1 MTGNIFLAVD
11 LSVEERHGLSAVLSD
26 AGLGRIVSG
35 KRTRPENW
43 HITLRFIGEAEDH
56 QIDRL
61 AERTDALLDA
71 EPATI
76 HLTAVG
82 GFPKLSK
89 ASVLFLAVE
98 DESGTL
104 DVIAADC
111 EEAAIEAGFEPGG
124 RPFRPHLTLSR
135 IRPPRDIRALE
146 SSFEGIRFP
155 VKISAVTMFRSES
168 RKDGLAYRSL
178 HRFEL

>member
-124 RPFRPHLTLSR
+124 RPFSPTPDAESYPATQRHSCAR
-135 IRPPRDIRALE
+135 VFVRRNQIPRQNFSSNHVPFGVAQGRA
-146 SSFEGIRFP
+146 
-155 VKISAVTMFRSES
+155 
-168 RKDGLAYRSL
+168 GLPIVASL
-178 HRFEL
+178 